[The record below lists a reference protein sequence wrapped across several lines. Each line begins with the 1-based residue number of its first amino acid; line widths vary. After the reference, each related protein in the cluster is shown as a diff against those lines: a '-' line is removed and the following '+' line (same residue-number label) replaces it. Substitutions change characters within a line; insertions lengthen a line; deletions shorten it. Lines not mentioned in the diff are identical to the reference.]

1 MTVKKISVFICALLI
16 SAVFC
21 FGAYAGEIGPG
32 YTGWN
37 QLPDGG
43 WVYYIDGNRV
53 VNQSIAVDGKQYYFD
68 VNGRLQEA
76 GAQTGDVTVAESVPE
91 QQAQTQP
98 AAQPTTQPAAQAAST
113 GAQGETITP
122 SQYVSEEWKG
132 RANPYSTPDVVEVD
146 IPKQHVWC
154 YRNNVLVWDSYCT
167 TGCVEKHTETP
178 RGNFT
183 IQAKQRQRYL
193 MGPKDPVTGQPK
205 WKNWVEYWMPFH
217 NGCGLHDAS
226 WRKKYAGTIYVYA
239 GSHGCVNLPPERV
252 PDLYDRVYVGMP
264 CIIHD

>member
-1 MTVKKISVFICALLI
+1 MKNVVKLLVVTILLI
-16 SAVFC
+16 SSISITAF
-21 FGAYAGEIGPG
+21 AADIGPG

-37 QLPDGG
+37 QLADGS
-43 WVYYIDGNRV
+43 WEYYVSGEKVI
-53 VNQSIAVDGKQYYFD
+53 NQSIVVDGKQYYFD
-68 VNGRLQEA
+68 TNGKFHES
-76 GAQTGDVTVAESVPE
+76 GDVVNT
-91 QQAQTQP
+91 QTD
-98 AAQPTTQPAAQAAST
+98 TTQTTENVAT
-113 GAQGETITP
+113 QGNEITP
-122 SQYVSEEWKG
+122 SVYVSEEWKN
-132 RANPYSTPDVVEVD
+132 RANPYDMPDVVEVD

-167 TGCVEKHTETP
+167 TGCVEKGTETP

-193 MGPKDPVTGQPK
+193 MGPKDPVTGEPK

-226 WRKKYAGTIYVYA
+226 WRKKFAGTIYVYA

-264 CIIHD
+264 CIVHD

>member
-1 MTVKKISVFICALLI
+1 MKAKKFLVLICTVLFAAGLGFTV
-16 SAVFC
+16 
-21 FGAYAGEIGPG
+21 YAGEVGPG

-37 QLPDGG
+37 QLPDGS
-43 WVYYIDGNRV
+43 WEYYDGGHKIV
-53 VNQSIAVDGKQYYFD
+53 DQSFTVDGKQYIFD
-68 VNGRLQEA
+68 SSGKLQEA
-76 GAQTGDVTVAESVPE
+76 DAQKGNVLITDSVPGHGAAGTNQETPAQTAAPAAAGDTVTV
-91 QQAQTQP
+91 
-98 AAQPTTQPAAQAAST
+98 
-113 GAQGETITP
+113 
-122 SQYVSEEWKG
+122 SQYVSAEWKN
-132 RANPYSTPDVVEVD
+132 RPNPYSTPDVVEVD

-167 TGCVEKHTETP
+167 TGCVKKHTETP

-193 MGPKDPVTGQPK
+193 MGPKDPATGQPK

-226 WRKKYAGTIYVYA
+226 WRKKFAGTIYQYA

-252 PDLYDRVYVGMP
+252 KDLYDRVYVGMP